1 MPQFNLNEYETVA
14 ERLKRFYKDYPDGR
28 IITENLTEQ
37 HDRVLATWVV
47 KASIFLN
54 ADDQRNNLAKA
65 TGLAFEVDGVG
76 MAQKTS
82 ALETCE
88 TSAIGRALGNM
99 GYFGSLKPTREE
111 MSKVRGN
118 IVVTPAKNFV
128 AALDN
133 INDLEGLRALYLE
146 AKQAKQPATVLDA
159 IKSKADGLNGATS

>member
-14 ERLKRFYKDYPDGR
+14 ERIARFYKENKDGR

-47 KASIFLN
+47 RASIFLN
-54 ADDQRNNLAKA
+54 ADDQRNNTPKA

-111 MSKVRGN
+111 MQKTVKP
-118 IVVTPAKNFV
+118 VPKNFV

>member
-1 MPQFNLNEYETVA
+1 
-14 ERLKRFYKDYPDGR
+14 
-28 IITENLTEQ
+28 
-37 HDRVLATWVV
+37 
-47 KASIFLN
+47 LN

-111 MSKVRGN
+111 MQKTVKP
-118 IVVTPAKNFV
+118 VPKNFV

>member
-111 MSKVRGN
+111 MQKTVKP
-118 IVVTPAKNFV
+118 VPKNFV

>member
-111 MSKVRGN
+111 MQKTVK
-118 IVVTPAKNFV
+118 PLPKNFV

>member
-1 MPQFNLNEYETVA
+1 MAHFNPAEYETVA

-111 MSKVRGN
+111 MQKTVKP
-118 IVVTPAKNFV
+118 VPKNFV